1 MERRGKMEVGR
12 ASKNEIARERER
24 KEGVRSRRK
33 ERQTEEDA
41 REEVS
46 VPDNRGKRNVKQGA
60 RAIFRHTG
68 MTDS

>member
-1 MERRGKMEVGR
+1 MEVGR
-12 ASKNEIARERER
+12 ASKNEIARERERER

-46 VPDNRGKRNVKQGA
+46 VPDNRGKRNVNQGA

-68 MTDS
+68 MTDT